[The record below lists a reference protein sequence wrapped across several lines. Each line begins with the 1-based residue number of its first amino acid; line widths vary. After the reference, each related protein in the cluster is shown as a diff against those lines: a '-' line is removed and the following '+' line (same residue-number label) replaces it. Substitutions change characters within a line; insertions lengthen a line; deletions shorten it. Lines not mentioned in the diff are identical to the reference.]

1 MYTPMAKG
9 IAYKYHLPW
18 LCPKPTTVSACT
30 PIRKGKPSN
39 ERFYAKIERMTGRQ
53 REAGLRGRP
62 RLDAHV
68 TGQAIA
74 EQGELP
80 L

>member
-1 MYTPMAKG
+1 MTNHVRLLVTPKKA
-9 IAYKYHLPW
+9 A
-18 LCPKPTTVSACT
+18 TVA
-30 PIRKGKPSN
+30 
-39 ERFYAKIERMTGRQ
+39 EIERMTGHW
-53 REAGLRGRP
+53 REVRPRGRP
-62 RLDAHV
+62 RLDANI